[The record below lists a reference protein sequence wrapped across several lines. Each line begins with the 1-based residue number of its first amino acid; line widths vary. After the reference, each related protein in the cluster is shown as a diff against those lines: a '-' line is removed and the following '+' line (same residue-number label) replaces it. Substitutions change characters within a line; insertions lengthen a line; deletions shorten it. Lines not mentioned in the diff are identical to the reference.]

1 MFYVRHPKI
10 GGLPTSNPPPNVKDG
25 QYDQTEK
32 GSYSSNLVALEEE
45 HDDRRRSSYPD
56 HLVGDSPRYG
66 GTTRSDVVVTPIMV
80 RGDDRTIGTIV
91 CDIGMMGGAKYTVL
105 DECNKIKL
113 L

>member
-32 GSYSSNLVALEEE
+32 GSCSSNWVTLEEE

-56 HLVGDSPRYG
+56 HLVGDSPYYG
-66 GTTRSDVVVTPIMV
+66 GTTRSVGVVTPV
-80 RGDDRTIGTIV
+80 YVGGDRTVEIIV
-91 CDIGMMGGAKYTVL
+91 CDIGMMGCAKDTVL
-105 DECNKIKL
+105 DERYTDT
-113 L
+113 